1 MLKFSVIVFFQLSS
15 FCNSKID
22 IYCCKFFSLLW
33 PPMMFFTPTC
43 RAHAHSK
50 KNKIYTQ
57 TFKGDGECSSD
68 SVLQNMLSQWTKP
81 TAVYN
86 YRFTALCV
94 CDHGCVCVFGRCLTF
109 LFFFFWLHLTSIYLP
124 LASKC
129 SVTLQVP
136 TRTHA
141 HTETP
146 TYTVLAFANMCTSLH
161 ILSSSHIIISTH
173 AHTPS
178 HPEFFIWIIHYYI
191 RAALKSRENW
201 RQWKRRSVKV
211 SFCVLLELVY

>member
-22 IYCCKFFSLLW
+22 IYCCKFFSLFW
-33 PPMMFFTPTC
+33 PHMMFFTPTS
-43 RAHAHSK
+43 RIHSHSK

-68 SVLQNMLSQWTKP
+68 SALQNMLSQWTKP

-94 CDHGCVCVFGRCLTF
+94 CDHGCVCVCVCVRCLTF
-109 LFFFFWLHLTSIYLP
+109 LVFSFDFTWPQFTCRLP
-124 LASKC
+124 LNVASPYKY
-129 SVTLQVP
+129 TH

-141 HTETP
+141 P
-146 TYTVLAFANMCTSLH
+146 T
-161 ILSSSHIIISTH
+161 
-173 AHTPS
+173 
-178 HPEFFIWIIHYYI
+178 
-191 RAALKSRENW
+191 
-201 RQWKRRSVKV
+201 
-211 SFCVLLELVY
+211 

>member
-33 PPMMFFTPTC
+33 PPMMFFTPTR

-109 LFFFFWLHLTSIYLP
+109 LFFSFDFTWPQFTCRLP
-124 LASKC
+124 LNVASPYKYPH
-129 SVTLQVP
+129 VHMHTQKRQHTLYLLLP
-136 TRTHA
+136 ICAPAYISCLPLTLSYLHTHTHH
-141 HTETP
+141 HTQ
-146 TYTVLAFANMCTSLH
+146 
-161 ILSSSHIIISTH
+161 SSSY
-173 AHTPS
+173 
-178 HPEFFIWIIHYYI
+178 E
-191 RAALKSRENW
+191 
-201 RQWKRRSVKV
+201 
-211 SFCVLLELVY
+211 